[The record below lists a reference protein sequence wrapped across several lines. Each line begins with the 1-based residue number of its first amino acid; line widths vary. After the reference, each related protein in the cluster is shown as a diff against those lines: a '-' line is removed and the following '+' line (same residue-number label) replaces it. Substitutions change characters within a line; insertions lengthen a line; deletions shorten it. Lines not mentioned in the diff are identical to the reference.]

1 MCQGDVPP
9 NLLKRLLGDAD
20 FERWER
26 LILQKTLDSMDD
38 AAYCPR
44 CETIC
49 LEDEEKNAQCS
60 KCFFSFCTRCRL
72 RCHVGERCMG
82 ITPEEKLLSLQV
94 INTATSQF

>member
-1 MCQGDVPP
+1 METYSRMHVKEGTVLKLLCPDNMCQGDVPP

-49 LEDEEKNAQCS
+49 LVDEENNAQCS
-60 KCFFSFCTRCRL
+60 KCFSASAPAADYVVT
-72 RCHVGERCMG
+72 
-82 ITPEEKLLSLQV
+82 
-94 INTATSQF
+94 

>member
-1 MCQGDVPP
+1 MPVYCHYLAGNMCQGDVPP

-49 LEDEEKNAQCS
+49 LVDEENNTQCS
-60 KCFFSFCTRCRL
+60 KCFSASAPAADYAVT
-72 RCHVGERCMG
+72 
-82 ITPEEKLLSLQV
+82 
-94 INTATSQF
+94 